1 MNAQDYL
8 VEDKSEEK
16 SEKSEENVNDSLLP
30 QHASLTTA
38 PDLSTDLSTEV
49 ISGLSTTHTEPLP
62 AAATLASETAK
73 PTASTKSPTSSFF
86 TVRTGSSK
94 GEDDSLFGETKKQ
107 EVLFTS
113 FSDLLQSE
121 KHIPSATSVKESLEQ
136 EKVIQQASQQI
147 LSPNSEK
154 DPAEEGKRLLDSLLS
169 ENKAIGLGVPMLSRE
184 SGRKRERV
192 KLDLTEEK
200 RQSIT
205 MLDDDE
211 KEEVKKPIKK
221 PKTKTAKKGRSRR
234 S

>member
-1 MNAQDYL
+1 M
-8 VEDKSEEK
+8 S
-16 SEKSEENVNDSLLP
+16 DSLLP
-30 QHASLTTA
+30 RHASCA
-38 PDLSTDLSTEV
+38 DVSSEV
-49 ISGLSTTHTEPLP
+49 VTSLATTHTLPLP
-62 AAATLASETAK
+62 AVDTHNTELEKTDTH
-73 PTASTKSPTSSFF
+73 PTELEKTDVHNTELERAASTKSPASSFF
-86 TVRTGSSK
+86 TVSTGGSNSK
-94 GEDDSLFGETKKQ
+94 AEDDSLFGEPKKQ

-121 KHIPSATSVKESLEQ
+121 KPAPSGVSVKQSLEQ

-147 LSPNSEK
+147 LSPNNEK

-169 ENKAIGLGVPMLSRE
+169 GSKATGLGMPMLSRE

-211 KEEVKKPIKK
+211 TGAVKKPSTK
-221 PKTKTAKKGRSRR
+221 PKAKTARKKGRSKR

>member
-1 MNAQDYL
+1 MG
-8 VEDKSEEK
+8 
-16 SEKSEENVNDSLLP
+16 DSLLP
-30 QHASLTTA
+30 QHASCA
-38 PDLSTDLSTEV
+38 DVSTEV
-49 ISGLSTTHTEPLP
+49 VTSLTTTHTLPLP
-62 AAATLASETAK
+62 AADAHTTELEKANAHTTELEKA
-73 PTASTKSPTSSFF
+73 ASTKSPASSFF
-86 TVRTGSSK
+86 TVSTGGSNSK
-94 GEDDSLFGETKKQ
+94 AEDDSLFGEPKKQ

-121 KHIPSATSVKESLEQ
+121 KPAPSGVSVKQSLEQ

-147 LSPNSEK
+147 LSPNNEK

-169 ENKAIGLGVPMLSRE
+169 GSKATGLGVPMLSRE

-211 KEEVKKPIKK
+211 TEAVKKPSPK
-221 PKTKTAKKGRSRR
+221 PKAKTVRKKGRSKR